1 MAQRNTGAYKSRE
14 RTSEL
19 SAFQGNAARK
29 LNTAPERE
37 PLRKSRRQ
45 GELVRLSEKE
55 LRKARR
61 QGLNPLRIVASL
73 ASVAVVFTLVMTMIY
88 GQVQLTELTEKVNA
102 AQTDLAELESMEVQ
116 LQMKA
121 AASMDVDEIKTYAET
136 ELGMEQIKNSQVTYV
151 NLAQQDSGAVVEETK
166 VNIFQQLWNALVS
179 WLS

>member
-14 RTSEL
+14 RTREL

-37 PLRKSRRQ
+37 PLRKS
-45 GELVRLSEKE
+45 
-55 LRKARR
+55 RR

-102 AQTDLAELESMEVQ
+102 AQTDLAELESVEVQ